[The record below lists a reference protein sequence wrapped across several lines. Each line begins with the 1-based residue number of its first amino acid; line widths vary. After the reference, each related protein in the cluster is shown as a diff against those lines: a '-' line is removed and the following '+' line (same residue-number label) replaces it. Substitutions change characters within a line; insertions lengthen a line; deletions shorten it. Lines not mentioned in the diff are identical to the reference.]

1 MKPRPPERDFALPS
15 TIPAMARPFD
25 VCIRGG
31 GIAGR
36 TLALLLAR
44 ERLRVGFVA
53 QDSARLETGDGSLAG
68 TGSDVKSGAIE
79 DASADARTGA
89 AAEVAAVIKTGIEVG
104 VRADV
109 RAFALNFKSK
119 QLLESLR
126 CWPAAADAIPVLKM
140 QVQGDDG
147 GQVVFD
153 AADCGASALAW
164 IVDVPVLEAQ
174 LAQAMQFQPQIELLE
189 LAQPATLT
197 VVCEGKTSASRAEF
211 GVDFEVNPYAQRAI
225 AARLVCEKQHGQTA
239 RQWFSH
245 EGILGVL
252 PMGGSIEAL
261 PGGAPMRSG
270 NSVAIVWSVN
280 EARAQALL
288 QMSPEDFCR
297 ALQVAT
303 HECFGGLALA
313 SERAVWPLQLARTH
327 RWAGTTGGVTWALAG
342 DAAHTVHPLSGQ
354 GLNLGLADV
363 AELASLI
370 AKRDYWRSVAD
381 DKLLRRYERSRK
393 ADAAALASATDGLQQ
408 LFAKNGGP
416 WAALRNAGMNGFE
429 RSGPLKRWVARQA
442 MGT

>member
-1 MKPRPPERDFALPS
+1 MKNRWGGGLGEQRQQEQDFALPS
-15 TIPAMARPFD
+15 TILGMARPFD

-31 GIAGR
+31 GITGR

-53 QDSARLETGDGSLAG
+53 QEGGKA
-68 TGSDVKSGAIE
+68 V
-79 DASADARTGA
+79 DAQ
-89 AAEVAAVIKTGIEVG
+89 
-104 VRADV
+104 ADV
-109 RAFALNFKSK
+109 RAFALNLKSK
-119 QLLESLR
+119 ELLESIR
-126 CWPAAADAIPVLKM
+126 CWPDGADATPVLKM

-147 GQVVFD
+147 GEVVFN
-153 AADCGASALAW
+153 ATDCGAAALAW
-164 IVDVPVLEAQ
+164 IVDVPALEAQ
-174 LAQAMQFQPQIELLE
+174 LAQAMQFQPQIELLDVAE
-189 LAQPATLT
+189 PATLT
-197 VVCEGKTSASRAEF
+197 VVCEGKTSRSRAEF

-225 AARLVCEKQHGQTA
+225 AARLTCEKPHGQTA
-239 RQWFSH
+239 RQWFSN

-252 PMGGSIEAL
+252 PMGGAVL
-261 PGGAPMRSG
+261 ATQG

-280 EARAQALL
+280 EARAQTLL

-303 HECFGGLALA
+303 HDCFGSLALT
-313 SERAVWPLQLARTH
+313 SERAMWPLQLARTD
-327 RWAGTTGGVTWALAG
+327 RWAGTTDGVSWALAG

-363 AELASLI
+363 AQLADLI

-393 ADAAALASATDGLQQ
+393 ADAAALGSATDGLQR
-408 LFAKNGGP
+408 LFSRSDGP

-442 MGT
+442 MGA